1 MARATAT
8 KSRTTHKAA
17 AEAPSKRRPG
27 RPAGSKNR
35 TAIASVP
42 ASSREA
48 KTRRTQNAK
57 AAAAPKMNKAELEA
71 HVAKLERTV
80 ARLRAQNKELKRA
93 VADAAEQRDALEAA
107 QQAKPAFRATKP
119 RRAPVKGRRSKA
131 AMQVPGDGGTGA
143 DPGDDGADD

>member
-8 KSRTTHKAA
+8 KSRTTRKAA
-17 AEAPSKRRPG
+17 AEAPPKRRPG

-35 TAIASVP
+35 TAEASVP

-48 KTRRTQNAK
+48 KTRRVQNVK
-57 AAAAPKMNKAELEA
+57 AAAAPKMNKAELEV

-93 VADAAEQRDALEAA
+93 VIDVSEQRDVLETA
-107 QQAKPAFRATKP
+107 QPVKPAPRSAKP
-119 RRAPVKGRRSKA
+119 RRAPVKGRRGKPG
-131 AMQVPGDGGTGA
+131 MQEPGDGETGA
-143 DPGDDGADD
+143 GPGDEGADN